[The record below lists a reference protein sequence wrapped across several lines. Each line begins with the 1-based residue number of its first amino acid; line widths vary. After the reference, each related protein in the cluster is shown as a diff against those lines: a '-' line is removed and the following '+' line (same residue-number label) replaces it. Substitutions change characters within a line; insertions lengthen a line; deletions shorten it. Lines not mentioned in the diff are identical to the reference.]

1 MIDPTT
7 VIVAVLGLIGTA
19 LGVVYKRRGEARQ
32 EDSQLAANRLTERDN
47 EFDRLEAL
55 NGRLEAENTRLL
67 GVAERAEAA
76 RTADQQRCEASQAGL
91 VSTVSMLT
99 EVVRDEVA
107 QEAARIAVER
117 AKRHEATDHD

>member
-1 MIDPTT
+1 MIDLTT
-7 VIVAVLGLIGTA
+7 IIVAALGLVGTA
-19 LGVVYKRRGEARQ
+19 LGVVLKRKGERRQ
-32 EDSQLAANRLTERDN
+32 EDAQAAANRLAERDN

-55 NGRLEAENTRLL
+55 NGRLESENTRLQAT
-67 GVAERAEAA
+67 VDRVEAA
-76 RTADQQRCEASQAGL
+76 RTSDQQQCATSQAGL
-91 VSTVSMLT
+91 ASTVTMLA